1 MGAVGLSFHKRK
13 PMDILFNFSTNW
25 NKKLDCTY
33 YSTLRMSDRYA
44 VGQKGLITLKNQ
56 PRHIG
61 EIIAKNAVK
70 LDSGP
75 SAYLD
80 VLAYLDTGYNW
91 KETLGIIKKMYTLTE
106 TSGKIIYQY
115 IVKNTGENIPEA
127 TLL

>member
-33 YSTLRMSDRYA
+33 YSTLRMSNRYI
-44 VGQKGLITLKNQ
+44 VGQKGIITLKNQ
-56 PRHIG
+56 PQHIG

-70 LDSGP
+70 LDSVP
-75 SAYLD
+75 SSFLD
-80 VLAYLDTGYNW
+80 VIAYLDTGYNW
-91 KETLGIIKKMYTLTE
+91 QDTLAIIKKMYSLSSI
-106 TSGKIIYQY
+106 SGKQIYQY
-115 IVKNTGENIPEA
+115 IVKNTGLAIPEA